1 MPSLTLEIL
10 HGVPLH
16 PRRHCGESS
25 HKLAHRPST
34 SRAIQISIIYMSPKI
49 GHLFSVHL
57 APLPQ
62 YHLPATVGAA
72 CLGRRRRFGF
82 NQFSIQGQCFFHSL
96 QGSASVVRRTIKM
109 RCTLSNYEHYA
120 KITNT
125 LFNIKRDLGL
135 VCQGFILQCVR

>member
-1 MPSLTLEIL
+1 MPSSTLEIL
-10 HGVPLH
+10 HGVPPR
-16 PRRHCGESS
+16 PRRFFGESS
-25 HKLAHRPST
+25 HKLAHRPGA

-49 GHLFSVHL
+49 GYLFSVHL
-57 APLPQ
+57 APLTQ
-62 YHLPATVGAA
+62 YHPPATVGAA

-96 QGSASVVRRTIKM
+96 QGSASVVRRTVKM
-109 RCTLSNYEHYA
+109 RCTLSNFKHYA